1 MFAINNTRA
10 MTTKLTLTID
20 ETVIVYAKKYAAIKG
35 KSLSKIVE
43 NYLKTMSSTI
53 EKDLPFSPKVANLIG
68 SIQLPDSFEYKSA
81 LRKSISNKY
90 K

>member
-1 MFAINNTRA
+1 MFVNNITRA

-20 ETVIVYAKKYAAIKG
+20 ETVIVSAKKYAAIKG

-43 NYLKTMSSTI
+43 NYLKTMSSSV
-53 EKDLPFSPKVANLIG
+53 ENELPFSPKVAKLIG
-68 SIQLPDSFEYKSA
+68 AIQLPDSFEYKSA
-81 LRKSISNKY
+81 LSKSIRNKY

>member
-1 MFAINNTRA
+1 MFVNKFTRA

-20 ETVIVYAKKYAAIKG
+20 ETVIVSAKKYAAIKG
-35 KSLSKIVE
+35 KSLSKMVE

-53 EKDLPFSPKVANLIG
+53 ENELPFSPKVANLIG

-81 LRKSISNKY
+81 LSKSIRKKY

>member
-1 MFAINNTRA
+1 MFVNKITRA

-20 ETVIVYAKKYAAIKG
+20 DTVIVSAKKYAAING
-35 KSLSKIVE
+35 KSLSKMVE

-53 EKDLPFSPKVANLIG
+53 ENELPFSPKVSNLIG

-81 LRKSISNKY
+81 LSKSIRNKY